1 MSLDR
6 KKLALIHIIKK
17 NLGLDDDQYRDILF
31 QAVGVRSAKDLTEES
46 FHKLMKH
53 FVRSSYYRKNPD
65 AITLKQKMYIEA
77 LAKTLDWTQEH
88 LSNFIHKYYHKTSI
102 DFMTKKDAA
111 HAIEGLKNIR
121 LHQKPL

>member
-17 NLGLDDDQYRDILF
+17 NLGLSDDQYRDILF
-31 QAVGVRSAKDLTEES
+31 QAVGVRSAKDLTEQS

-53 FVRSSYYRKNPD
+53 FVRSVYYQKNPNS
-65 AITLKQKMYIEA
+65 ITLKQKMYIEY
-77 LAKTLDWTQEH
+77 LAEKLNWTRAH
-88 LSNFIHKYYHKTSI
+88 LINFIHKYYHVTGI
-102 DFMTKKDAA
+102 EFLTKKDAT

-121 LHQKPL
+121 FHQH